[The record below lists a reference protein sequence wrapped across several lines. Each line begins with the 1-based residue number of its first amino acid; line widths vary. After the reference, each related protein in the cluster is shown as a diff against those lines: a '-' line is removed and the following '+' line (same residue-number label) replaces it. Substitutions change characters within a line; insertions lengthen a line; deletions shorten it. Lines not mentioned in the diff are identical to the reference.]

1 MLSVKEKESEK
12 PKENENEDVLY
23 EKQNEKENVLLVTQH
38 VLLFVECER
47 DRE

>member
-1 MLSVKEKESEK
+1 VKEKGSEN
-12 PKENENEDVLY
+12 PKENENENVLY

-47 DRE
+47 DKE